1 MKILFKKILI
11 ANRGEIAVRIIR
23 ACRELGITSAAIY
36 SEADVTALHTKLADE
51 SYYIG
56 KAQSS
61 DSYLNKSKIIELA
74 KKINADA
81 IHPGYGFFSE
91 NDNFI
96 KSVENEN
103 LVFIGPP
110 SSAVSL
116 MGSKT
121 AARKLMKQNDV
132 PIVPGTTE
140 PIKSAEE
147 GISTAKKIGF
157 PVLLK
162 ASAGGGG
169 KGMRKISSEKEFI
182 SSFEA
187 TQREALKAFADDSI
201 YMEKYI
207 QNPRHIEVQVIADK
221 QGNYAHLF
229 ERECSVQRRHQKII
243 EESPSSFVD
252 EDTRK
257 KITAAAIN
265 AAKACGYY
273 NAGTIEFLMDADK
286 NFYFLEMNTRIQ
298 VEHPVTEMITGIDL
312 VKEQISI
319 ASGNNLSFK
328 QNEININGHAIECR
342 IYAEDFRNNFL
353 PSSGKIIEYK
363 EPAGPGIRLDSG
375 FSRNSTVSIHYDP
388 LISKLIA
395 WSNSRT
401 NSINRMKRALREY
414 YISGIVNNIPL
425 LQLVLENDSFVS
437 GNYDIN
443 FIEER
448 LLSQNKID
456 INDSDNN
463 KDKLENAAVILA
475 SVLKSKT
482 ALNGS
487 IKKNQNNSRWLD
499 QLYE

>member
-1 MKILFKKILI
+1 LFKKILI

-23 ACRELGITSAAIY
+23 ACRELGITSAAVY

-51 SYYIG
+51 SYFIG
-56 KAQSS
+56 TAQSS

-91 NDNFI
+91 NADFI
-96 KSVENEN
+96 KTVENEN
-103 LVFIGPP
+103 IVFIGPP

-121 AARKLMKQNDV
+121 AARNLMKQNNV

-140 PIKSAEE
+140 PIKSVEE
-147 GISTAKKIGF
+147 GIETAKSIGF

-169 KGMRKISSEKEFI
+169 KGMRKISSEEEFI

-201 YMEKYI
+201 YIEKYI
-207 QNPRHIEVQVIADK
+207 QNPHHIEVQIIADK
-221 QGNYAHLF
+221 QGNYVHLF
-229 ERECSVQRRHQKII
+229 ERECSVQRRHQKIV
-243 EESPSSFVD
+243 EESPSAFVD
-252 EDTRK
+252 DITRG
-257 KITAAAIN
+257 KITAAGIN

-273 NAGTIEFLMDADK
+273 NAGTIEFLMDANK
-286 NFYFLEMNTRIQ
+286 KFYFLEMNTRIQ

-319 ASGNNLSFK
+319 ASGNSLSFT
-328 QNEININGHAIECR
+328 QNDIKINGHAIECR
-342 IYAEDFRNNFL
+342 IYAEDFKNNFL

-375 FSRNSTVSIHYDP
+375 FSRESVISIHYDP
-388 LISKLIA
+388 LISKLVA
-395 WSNSRT
+395 WSNNRES
-401 NSINRMKRALREY
+401 SISRMKRALSEY

-425 LQLVLENDSFVS
+425 LNLVLENEYFVN

-443 FIEER
+443 FIEEH
-448 LLSQNKID
+448 LLNTDNVNS
-456 INDSDNN
+456 INSNN
-463 KDKLENAAVILA
+463 SNVDYENAAVIMA
-475 SVLKSKT
+475 SVLKSKISV
-482 ALNGS
+482 NG
-487 IKKNQNNSRWLD
+487 NQNKNHNANKWLD

>member
-1 MKILFKKILI
+1 MFKKILI

-23 ACRELGITSAAIY
+23 ACRELGITSAAVY
-36 SEADVTALHTKLADE
+36 SEADVTSLHTKLADE

-74 KKINADA
+74 KKIKADA

-91 NDNFI
+91 NADFI
-96 KSVENEN
+96 KAVENEN

-121 AARKLMKQNDV
+121 AARNLMKNNNV

-140 PIKSAEE
+140 PIKSVEE
-147 GISTAKKIGF
+147 GIETAKSIGF

-169 KGMRKISSEKEFI
+169 KGMRKISSEKEFK

-201 YMEKYI
+201 YIEKYI
-207 QNPRHIEVQVIADK
+207 QNPHHIEVQIIGDK
-221 QGNYAHLF
+221 HGNFAHLF

-243 EESPSSFVD
+243 EESPSAFVD
-252 EDTRK
+252 EITRK
-257 KITAAAIN
+257 KITTAGIN

-319 ASGNNLSFK
+319 ASGNSLSFK
-328 QNEININGHAIECR
+328 QDDIKINGHAIECR
-342 IYAEDFRNNFL
+342 IYAEDFKNNFL
-353 PSSGKIIEYK
+353 PSSGKIVEYK
-363 EPAGPGIRLDSG
+363 EPSGPGIRLDSG

-395 WSNSRT
+395 WSNNRGST
-401 NSINRMKRALREY
+401 ISRMKRALSEY

-425 LQLVLENDSFVS
+425 LNLVLDSENFIN

-443 FIEER
+443 FIEEH
-448 LLSQNKID
+448 LLNRNDID
-456 INDSDNN
+456 LIESKYNYEDF
-463 KDKLENAAVILA
+463 ENAAVILA
-475 SVLKSKT
+475 SLLKSKSSV
-482 ALNGS
+482 NGS
-487 IKKNQNNSRWLD
+487 MDKSQNNNRWLD
-499 QLYE
+499 QIYE

>member
-1 MKILFKKILI
+1 MFKKILI

-23 ACRELGITSAAIY
+23 ACRELGIISAAVY
-36 SEADVTALHTKLADE
+36 SEADITALHTKLADE
-51 SYYIG
+51 SYFIG
-56 KAQSS
+56 KPQSS
-61 DSYLNKSKIIELA
+61 ESYLNKLKIIELA
-74 KKINADA
+74 KKINAEA
-81 IHPGYGFFSE
+81 VHPGYGFFSE
-91 NDNFI
+91 NDDFI

-121 AARKLMKQNDV
+121 AARKLMKQNNV

-140 PIKSAEE
+140 PIKSIDQ
-147 GISTAKKIGF
+147 GISTAKDIGF

-169 KGMRKISSEKEFI
+169 KGMRKISSEKEFA

-201 YMEKYI
+201 YIEKYI
-207 QNPRHIEVQVIADK
+207 ENPRHIEVQVIADK
-221 QGNYAHLF
+221 HGNYAHLF

-252 EDTRK
+252 YKTRE
-257 KITAAAIN
+257 KITKAAVN

-319 ASGNNLSFK
+319 AAGNKLSFK
-328 QNEININGHAIECR
+328 QEDIKINGHALECR
-342 IYAEDFRNNFL
+342 IYAEDFNNNFL
-353 PSSGKIIEYK
+353 PSTGKIIEYK

-375 FSRNSTVSIHYDP
+375 FSRNSIISVYYDP
-388 LISKLIA
+388 LIAKLIA
-395 WSNSRT
+395 WSSDRAST
-401 NSINRMKRALREY
+401 INRMKRALSEY
-414 YISGIVNNIPL
+414 YISGVINNIPL
-425 LQLVLENDSFVS
+425 LNLVLENKNFIN

-443 FIEER
+443 FIEDH
-448 LLSQNKID
+448 LLTEN
-456 INDSDNN
+456 NDELIPGNLEIGAEDF
-463 KDKLENAAVILA
+463 ENAAVILA
-475 SVLKSKT
+475 SILKTKSVPKDNM
-482 ALNGS
+482 NGK
-487 IKKNQNNSRWLD
+487 IINNRWLD

>member
-1 MKILFKKILI
+1 MI

-23 ACRELGITSAAIY
+23 ACRELGITSAAVY
-36 SEADVTALHTKLADE
+36 SEADVTALHTRLADE
-51 SYYIG
+51 SYNIG
-56 KAQSS
+56 KAQSL
-61 DSYLNKSKIIELA
+61 DSYLNKFKIIELA

-91 NDNFI
+91 NDDFI
-96 KSVENEN
+96 RTVENEN

-121 AARKLMKQNDV
+121 AARKLMQKNNV

-140 PIKSAEE
+140 PIKSVEE
-147 GISTAKKIGF
+147 GISTAKEIGF

-187 TQREALKAFADDSI
+187 TRREALKAFADDSI
-201 YMEKYI
+201 YIEKYI
-207 QNPRHIEVQVIADK
+207 QNPHHIEVQVIADK

-252 EDTRK
+252 DITRER
-257 KITAAAIN
+257 IADAAIN

-273 NAGTIEFLMDADK
+273 NAGTIEFLMDANK

-312 VKEQISI
+312 VKEQILI
-319 ASGNNLSFK
+319 ASGNRLSFK
-328 QNEININGHAIECR
+328 QDEIKINGHAIECR
-342 IYAEDFRNNFL
+342 IYAEDFKNNFL
-353 PSSGKIIEYK
+353 PSSGKIIEYQ

-375 FSRNSTVSIHYDP
+375 FSRNSVVSIHYDP

-395 WSNSRT
+395 WSNNRE
-401 NSINRMKRALREY
+401 NSISRMKRALSEY
-414 YISGIVNNIPL
+414 HISGIVNNIPL
-425 LQLVLENDSFVS
+425 LNLVLESENFVK

-443 FIEER
+443 FIEEH
-448 LLSQNKID
+448 LLNQNRINAADSGNSQGIY
-456 INDSDNN
+456 
-463 KDKLENAAVILA
+463 ENAAVILA
-475 SVLKSKT
+475 SVLKSKISVNGK
-482 ALNGS
+482 LN
-487 IKKNQNNSRWLD
+487 KEQNNNRWLD